1 MSCVVHSHSHILEKY
16 VLQNIYKPTTIEKKN
31 RKFSMH
37 EQLNHIEHKVEHVLT
52 NVAVKAKQLTD
63 RKYSSERER
72 ASRIWKESVHRVYG
86 KQL

>member
-52 NVAVKAKQLTD
+52 NVADKAKQLTN
-63 RKYSSERER
+63 RK
-72 ASRIWKESVHRVYG
+72 
-86 KQL
+86 